1 MVNVARRFRDVR
13 GTNYVPSS
21 AVNDCQ
27 FWEEYD
33 EPTIERELGFAE
45 HMGLNS
51 VRVFLQYLVFEAD
64 PVVTLAK
71 FDSFCSAAE
80 RHGMS
85 VLPVLFDDCF
95 GPEPALAPYPPPLEG
110 IHNSLWCSSPGRRRM
125 SLAYRPFLRKYVE
138 SYVRTFR
145 ADARVIAW
153 EIYNEPS
160 SEPPTVALMQDA
172 FEWARRIAPTQ
183 PLTACWAGTF
193 LSDVVNVHLY
203 RSPSKEPE
211 EVGRILESASSLS
224 RPVLVTEFLG
234 RPDRGTFAETLPLL
248 AEREFGWYFWEL
260 MIGKTQVHLPWVG
273 DEATHPTGVAYQGVL
288 YPDGRPYAQEEID
301 LIRTYTAQ
309 T

>member
-1 MVNVARRFRDVR
+1 MVDDVAQRLRGVR
-13 GTNYVPSS
+13 GANYVPSS

-45 HMGLNS
+45 QLGLNS

-64 PVVTLAK
+64 PVAALAK
-71 FDSFCSAAE
+71 FDAFCSAAS

-95 GPEPALAPYPPPLEG
+95 GPEPALAPYPLPVEG
-110 IHNSLWCSSPGRRRM
+110 LHNSLWCSSPGRRRM
-125 SLAYRPFLRKYVE
+125 NLDYRPHLRTYVE
-138 SYVRTFR
+138 TFIGPFR
-145 ADARVIAW
+145 GDARVIAW

-160 SEPPTVALMQDA
+160 AEPPTIALMQDA
-172 FEWARRIAPTQ
+172 FEWARQLGPTQ

-203 RSPSKEPE
+203 TSPQKQRA
-211 EVGRILESASSLS
+211 EVDRILESALSLGK
-224 RPVLVTEFLG
+224 PVLVTEFLG
-234 RPDRGTFAETLPLL
+234 RPGRGTLAETLPLL
-248 AEREFGWYFWEL
+248 ADHDLGWYFWEL
-260 MIGKTQVHLPWVG
+260 MIGKTQVHLPWIQ

-301 LIRTYTAQ
+301 LIRTYAA
-309 T
+309 